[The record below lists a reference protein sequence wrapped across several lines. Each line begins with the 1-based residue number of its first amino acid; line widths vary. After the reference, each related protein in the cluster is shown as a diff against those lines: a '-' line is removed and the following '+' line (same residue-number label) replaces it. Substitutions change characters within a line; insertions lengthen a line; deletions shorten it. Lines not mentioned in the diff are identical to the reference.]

1 MKTVIFV
8 IFTSI
13 FLTAC
18 SPAVQESTTENTPE
32 VPKVSAQQAVAMP
45 DTFSADAAM
54 QVLKDGGNAV
64 DAAITAQ
71 FVLAVTLPEAG
82 NLGGGGFMT
91 ISMDGSPDFL
101 DYREMAPASAH
112 RDMYLDEEGN
122 VKFIESLFGAK
133 ASGIPGTVAGMW
145 EAHKKYGT
153 LPWSRLVAPAVELAE
168 QGFIVPEKLANNIQ
182 WYMGRLQER
191 DLESNFGDYFGSAV
205 AGERFFQPELAKTL
219 KSIQQQGPAGFYE
232 GIVANKIVAFME
244 ANGGLITLE
253 DLKAYNAVWRAPL
266 TLSWNDYTLVT
277 APPPS
282 SGGVAV
288 AQWIGMLDAYA
299 ESHELP
305 EHNSAE
311 YLHIMSE
318 IGKRVFADRA
328 EYMGDPDFVDV
339 PVSQLVDHDYI
350 AMRASEIQQDGPSST
365 PDIKPGL
372 IESEDTTHFS
382 VMDRWGN
389 AVANTTTINLTFG
402 AGVVV
407 TGAGFLL
414 NDEMDDFSAKP
425 GVPNFFGAVGG
436 DANAIQPYKRMLS
449 SMTPTLVTDD
459 KGVVLVT
466 GSPGGTTIISSVT
479 QSLLNGLLFE
489 FDANTAVNAPRFHHQ
504 LLPENT
510 IRMHDGFDENVV
522 STLEGMGYVID
533 NRRFGDVHLIKRT
546 PEGLDA
552 ASEASGR
559 GKSIVLDAVEASQ

>member
-1 MKTVIFV
+1 MKTVILI

-13 FLTAC
+13 FLLAC
-18 SPAVQESTTENTPE
+18 SPSVQEPTTETTPE
-32 VPKVSAQQAVAMP
+32 VPKASAQQAVAMP

-101 DYREMAPASAH
+101 DYREMAPANAH

-168 QGFIVPEKLANNIQ
+168 QGFIVPDKLANNIQ

-191 DLESNFGDYFGSAV
+191 GLESNFGDYFGSAV
-205 AGERFFQPELAKTL
+205 AGVRFFQPELANTL

-288 AQWIGMLDAYA
+288 AQWIGMLDVYA

-305 EHNSAE
+305 VHNSAE

-328 EYMGDPDFVDV
+328 EYLGDPDFVDV
-339 PVSQLVDHDYI
+339 PVSQLVNHDYI
-350 AMRASEIQQDGPSST
+350 AMRAGEIQQDGPSST
-365 PDIKPGL
+365 PDIEPGL
-372 IESEDTTHFS
+372 VESEDTTHFS
-382 VMDRWGN
+382 VMDKWGN

-510 IRMHDGFDENVV
+510 IRMHDGFDENEV

-546 PEGLDA
+546 SEGLDA

-559 GKSIVLDAVEASQ
+559 GKSIVIDAMETAQ